1 MQSSLHHTLRERSGE
16 MNPHPRFVGCAR
28 RESVLGFLSEVSETQ
43 QGCEREKQAPAHETT
58 GVYAMEGDADT
69 PSITPGG

>member
-43 QGCEREKQAPAHETT
+43 QGCEREKQAPALSANRGLTRVT
-58 GVYAMEGDADT
+58 SLQVKKIQD
-69 PSITPGG
+69 

>member
-28 RESVLGFLSEVSETQ
+28 RESVPGFPFPGDRLLVVEV
-43 QGCEREKQAPAHETT
+43 EKRFPRLR
-58 GVYAMEGDADT
+58 
-69 PSITPGG
+69 